1 LAVEYRRT
9 RVKSALSRSGLPDL
23 DYALN
28 PYIGCAHGCLYCYAR
43 GYTRIA
49 EVVERWGRLVYVKEN
64 LLDVLRQEVRKLKPG
79 LVGVSTITD
88 PYQPI
93 ENTEELTRRAI
104 QVLLKGGFRVSIQ
117 TKSPLVVRDLDILLE
132 YARSVDV
139 GFTII
144 TMDEGVSSILE
155 PGAPPPRARAE
166 ALIKISRAG
175 IRTWLFYGP
184 VIPEVNDGVES
195 FEEVLRSLHR
205 DVDLVLI
212 DKLRITPEVRRPLGQ
227 ALANSERVLRLAVS
241 RDWWA
246 RTVKS
251 FERLCSE
258 LGVRC
263 VPSIAE
269 PERVVKSLADYS
281 SGTNK

>member
-1 LAVEYRRT
+1 LVVEYCRT

-28 PYIGCAHGCLYCYAR
+28 PYVGCAHGCLYCYAR

-49 EVVERWGRLVYVKEN
+49 EIVERWGRLVYVKEN

-79 LVGVSTITD
+79 VVGVSTITD

-93 ENTEELTRRAI
+93 EATEELTRRAVQI
-104 QVLLKGGFRVSIQ
+104 LLKGGFKVSIQ
-117 TKSPLVVRDLDILLE
+117 TKSPLVLRDLDILLE

-166 ALIKISRAG
+166 ALTRISRTG
-175 IRTWLFYGP
+175 VRTWLFYGP
-184 VIPEVNDGVES
+184 VIPEINDGVEH
-195 FEEVLRSLHR
+195 FEEVLRPLHR
-205 DVDLVLI
+205 DIDLVLI
-212 DKLRITPEVRRPLGQ
+212 DRLRITPEVRRSLGQ
-227 ALANSERVLRLAVS
+227 ALANSERVLKIAVS
-241 RDWWA
+241 RDWWS

-251 FERLCSE
+251 FENLCSE

-263 VPSIAE
+263 IPSIAE
-269 PERVVKSLADYS
+269 PEKGVRSLADYS
-281 SGTNK
+281 PGTIK

>member
-1 LAVEYRRT
+1 VEYRRT

-64 LLDVLRQEVRKLKPG
+64 LLDVLRQEARKLKPG

-212 DKLRITPEVRRPLGQ
+212 DKLRITPEVRRSLGQ

-258 LGVRC
+258 LGARC

-269 PERVVKSLADYS
+269 PERVAKSLADYS
-281 SGTNK
+281 SGANR